1 MSALPTV
8 TQYAEQ
14 LAAYRK
20 ASTPLELR
28 MAESVV
34 LLSYVRAAAR
44 AEGVDESRALVAAFE
59 LLRERDGEDAA
70 VDALARVGV
79 DAYAVLDDV
88 EAEDAAE
95 AERQDLE
102 RHVDRYPWGT
112 P

>member
-28 MAESVV
+28 MAELVV

-44 AEGVDESRALVAAFE
+44 AEGLDESRALVSAFE

-70 VDALARVGV
+70 RAVAVRVGV
-79 DAYAVLDDV
+79 DLDGLL
-88 EAEDAAE
+88 EQQHEDAE
-95 AERQDLE
+95 QVERE
-102 RHVDRYPWGT
+102 RAFERDVPWGT